1 MLIALCGKPSS
12 GKSTFFKAATLA
24 EVEIAS
30 YPFTTIKPN
39 RGIAFVKIDCVDKEF
54 KTKCNPREGYCLD
67 GNRFVPFELMDVAG
81 LISGSHKGLGLGNE
95 FLDDLRQADAFI
107 HIIDISGS
115 TNEKGEAV
123 DSLSYNPVN
132 DIKFLEEE
140 LDLWFLR
147 LIKKGWD
154 KFSRQVKQDS
164 LDVYKSVA
172 KQLSGLGVSEYIAKE
187 ALKNYDSDLTKWS
200 EEELY
205 NFSRELRIKTKPMII
220 AANKIDV
227 HGAEKNLDRIKNEFK
242 EHIIIGCSSE
252 IELALREASKKNL
265 IKYIPGDDK
274 FEIIG
279 NLTEQQK
286 KGMDFVKKFLENF
299 KTTGVQEVL
308 NKAVFELLNYIAI
321 FPGGVN
327 NLVDSQG
334 RVLPDCF
341 LLKNGSTALEFA
353 FKIHTDIGNKF
364 IRAIDVK
371 KKLTVGKA
379 HELKHRDVIEIIT

>member
-39 RGIAFVKIDCVDKEF
+39 RGVAFVKIECADKEF

-81 LISGSHKGLGLGNE
+81 LIEGSHKGLGLGNE

-115 TNEKGEAV
+115 TNEKGEPV
-123 DSLSYNPVN
+123 DPLSYNPSN

-147 LIKKGWD
+147 LVKKGWD
-154 KFSRQVKQDS
+154 KFARQIKQDS

-172 KQLSGLGVSEYIAKE
+172 KQLSGLGVSEDIAQE
-187 ALKNYDSDLTKWS
+187 ILKKYNSDLTKWT
-200 EEELY
+200 EQELF
-205 NFSRELRIKTKPMII
+205 NFARELRIKTKPMII

-227 HGAEKNLDRIKNEFK
+227 PGAEKNLERIKNEFK
-242 EHIIIGCSSE
+242 DYLIIGCSAE
-252 IELALREASKKNL
+252 IELALREAAKKNL
-265 IKYIPGDDK
+265 IKYIPGESK
-274 FEIIG
+274 FEVIG

-299 KTTGVQEVL
+299 KTSGVQEVL
-308 NKAVFELLNYIAI
+308 NNAVFELLNYIAI
-321 FPGGVN
+321 FPGGIN
-327 NLVDSQG
+327 KLTDSQG
-334 RVLPDCF
+334 RILPDCF
-341 LLKNGSTALEFA
+341 LLKNGSTALDFA

-364 IRAIDVK
+364 IRAVDVR
-371 KKLTVGKA
+371 KKLTVGKD
-379 HELKHRDVIEIIT
+379 HELKHRDVIEIIN